1 MPKFQ
6 LESKYLLTPTL
17 PQKKKDFNGAIK
29 IHDSAWAWLTQI
41 RSRTGIPVSQI
52 VDAMVAFCDEHLE
65 IVPVGGKTAMQTDL
79 QTRSTEDIM
88 QQLNA
93 LLLELNLRVVSCEE
107 E

>member
-6 LESKYLLTPTL
+6 LESKYLLSPTL
-17 PQKKKDFNGAIK
+17 PQKKKDFNGGIK
-29 IHDSAWAWLTQI
+29 IHDSAWAWLTQV

-52 VDAMVAFCDEHLE
+52 VDAMVAFCDANLE
-65 IVPVGGKTAMQTDL
+65 IVPMGGKTPAQAEL
-79 QTRSTEDIM
+79 HTRSTEDIL

-93 LLLELNLRVVSCEE
+93 LLLELNMRVVSCEE